1 MFNYF
6 ISVAIKF
13 FFVLAPFFVL
23 SMFLSMTR
31 GMNKKERRS
40 KAVRITLT
48 VLLACYILYFFG
60 DIIFE
65 VFGITIDSFRVGAGA
80 LLFLSAV
87 DLVRKSEKSSV
98 SDLEQSDDFSVVPLS
113 IPITVGP
120 AVIGT
125 LMVMG
130 AESVELSERILGC
143 CGITFAIFCVGLIL
157 YSAMFIEKILGEKG
171 IIIMSKLTGLVL
183 SALASQIIL
192 EGIRNIL
199 FIKK

>member
-1 MFNYF
+1 MFSYF
-6 ISVAIKF
+6 LTVAIKF

-23 SMFLSMTR
+23 SMFLTMTR
-31 GMNKKERRS
+31 GMGKTARRA
-40 KAVRITLT
+40 KAIKITIT
-48 VLLACYILYFFG
+48 VLITCYILFFFG
-60 DIIFE
+60 DIIFK
-65 VFGITIDSFRVGAGA
+65 VFGITVDSFRVGAGA

-98 SDLEQSDDFSVVPLS
+98 SDLEQSDDFSIVPLS

-130 AESVELSERILGC
+130 SESATLQETVLGC
-143 CGITFAIFCVGLIL
+143 AGVTVAVICVGIIL
-157 YSAMFIEKILGEKG
+157 YSAIFIEKILGEKG
-171 IIIMSKLTGLVL
+171 ITIMSKLTGLVL

-199 FIKK
+199 FV